1 MAYNLCDRTDPLLE
15 VISSV
20 SQMFDIEVPD
30 NVAALWA
37 PVATSTALLPAD
49 LPMRADVE
57 LSAVHLNMD
66 ASTSVK
72 AMLEKV
78 GAQMQEV
85 DSWKRLDF
93 KLIAKKFACGEPLGY
108 ESSDD
113 DGEDDEPGIH
123 VHVHYCASAFCSCT
137 CSVYIVTILTTFG
150 PK

>member
-1 MAYNLCDRTDPLLE
+1 ME

-30 NVAALWA
+30 NVTALWA
-37 PVATSTALLPAD
+37 PVATSTALLAAD

-66 ASTSVK
+66 ASSTSGK

-85 DSWKRLDF
+85 ASWKRLDF
-93 KLIAKKFACGEPLGY
+93 KLIAKKFACGEPLGH

-123 VHVHYCASAFCSCT
+123 VHVQNCASAFCSYT